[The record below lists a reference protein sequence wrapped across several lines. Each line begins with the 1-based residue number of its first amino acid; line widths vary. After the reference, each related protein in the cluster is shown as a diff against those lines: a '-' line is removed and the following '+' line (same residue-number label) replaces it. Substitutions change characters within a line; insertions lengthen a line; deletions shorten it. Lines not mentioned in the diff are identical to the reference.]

1 MKPFHTMAPSG
12 ASAVAGALRRTE
24 GIAVWR
30 GCPPNRAGRVRLPGS
45 WHQPA
50 TQPAEPKAQ
59 TSAAI
64 EPREVS
70 PQDVWWR
77 LEDLWL
83 RLARHCTV
91 RVEQD
96 GDNHSLVVGGFRHAQ
111 GGEFDELR
119 SAVFDDASYHW
130 NLGGEHGALVALIAY
145 RGDDLFFML
154 TPTARMATWPDGTEV
169 AAMVQGF
176 LSSLRLRQSATWW
189 AAA

>member
-1 MKPFHTMAPSG
+1 MKPFHTMAPCR
-12 ASAVAGALRRTE
+12 ASAATGGLRRAD

-30 GCPPNRAGRVRLPGS
+30 GRPPNRAGRLRLPNR

-50 TQPAEPKAQ
+50 TQPAEPEAH
-59 TSAAI
+59 TSVVT
-64 EPREVS
+64 EPCEVS

-83 RLARHCTV
+83 RLARHCAM
-91 RVEQD
+91 RVEQE
-96 GDNHSLVVGGFRHAQ
+96 GANHSLVVGGFRHAQ
-111 GGEFDELR
+111 EGELDELR

-130 NLGGEHGALVALIAY
+130 QQGGEHGALVALIAY
-145 RGDDLFFML
+145 RGDDLVFML
-154 TPTARMATWPDGTEV
+154 TPTTRIEAWPDGTEV

-176 LSSLRLRQSATWW
+176 LSGLRLRQGASWR

>member
-1 MKPFHTMAPSG
+1 MKPFHTMTPSC
-12 ASAVAGALRRTE
+12 ASVATGGLRRTE

-30 GCPPNRAGRVRLPGS
+30 GRTPNRAGRVRLPGR
-45 WHQPA
+45 WHLPA
-50 TQPAEPKAQ
+50 TQPAEPEAH
-59 TSAAI
+59 TSAVI
-64 EPREVS
+64 EPCEVS

-83 RLARHCTV
+83 RLARHCAM

-96 GDNHSLVVGGFRHAQ
+96 GANHSLVVTGFRQAL
-111 GGEFDELR
+111 GGELDELR

-130 NLGGEHGALVALIAY
+130 QQEGEHGALVALIAY
-145 RGDDLFFML
+145 RGDDLVFML
-154 TPTARMATWPDGTEV
+154 TPTTRIEAWPDGTEV

-176 LSSLRLRQSATWW
+176 LSGLRLRQGASWR